1 VKGVEN
7 ELEEVKDA
15 FGASKLCIG
24 GENARRGLTTSD
36 VGQKWLETGVGCR
49 KCVWGAEGQLTVV
62 VDESERV
69 VRSRMVDSSGKRVK
83 TRAKG
88 LK

>member
-1 VKGVEN
+1 MKGVEN

-36 VGQKWLETGVGCR
+36 AGQKWMGGVRNRCMVSKMCLGCGR
-49 KCVWGAEGQLTVV
+49 T
-62 VDESERV
+62 
-69 VRSRMVDSSGKRVK
+69 VDSGRGRVR
-83 TRAKG
+83 THRRVANG
-88 LK
+88 RQ